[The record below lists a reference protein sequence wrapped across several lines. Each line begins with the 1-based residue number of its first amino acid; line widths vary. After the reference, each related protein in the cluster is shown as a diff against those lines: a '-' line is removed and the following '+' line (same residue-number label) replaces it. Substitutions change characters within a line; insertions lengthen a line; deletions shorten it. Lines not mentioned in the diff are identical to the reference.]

1 MGKSWV
7 MLVENLLSWRENW
20 LGKEKLAAQSDY
32 AMGGHKYAM
41 GGINMEA
48 SSGANQ
54 NFDLRGLHSC
64 WCKPLNI
71 EKLHVL
77 QQCALL
83 LVKILLCQPLPF
95 STSNFSFNHCVCQRW
110 RGGSSLES
118 NEPLYCHTFLHTS
131 TAIHITYFNQHVVI
145 IQNSMVMSTHL

>member
-1 MGKSWV
+1 MP
-7 MLVENLLSWRENW
+7 VENLLSWRENW

-64 WCKPLNI
+64 
-71 EKLHVL
+71 
-77 QQCALL
+77 
-83 LVKILLCQPLPF
+83 
-95 STSNFSFNHCVCQRW
+95 
-110 RGGSSLES
+110 
-118 NEPLYCHTFLHTS
+118 
-131 TAIHITYFNQHVVI
+131 
-145 IQNSMVMSTHL
+145 